1 MNQANATL
9 LRYLTFGAAFL
20 LAACASQPQQ
30 ISPQA
35 SSELSKVRAQAVQ
48 LKQEVARTNE
58 SARIVSK
65 SEGTNLPSSLNSLST
80 NLDSLNATIGRGRQA
95 ARTAQDQVSAYL
107 ANWDKQT
114 RGMSEEMQKTSKERQ
129 TEAAASLQS
138 LRTSIDELRTNLSP
152 YVSDMGEIVQYLRT
166 DQTPAGIDAVSP
178 QLSKTIDREPTIQ
191 KDLDD
196 VIAQIDAIQGQ

>member
-1 MNQANATL
+1 MNQSNTSS
-9 LRYLTFGAAFL
+9 YLTLAAAVL
-20 LAACASQPQQ
+20 LAACTSQPQQ

-35 SSELSKVRAQAVQ
+35 TSELGKVRAQAVQ
-48 LKQEVARTNE
+48 LKQELTRTNE
-58 SARIVSK
+58 SARAVSN
-65 SEGTNLPSSLNSLST
+65 SEGVQLSTSVNSLSN

-107 ANWDKQT
+107 ANWDKQA
-114 RGMSEEMQKTSKERQ
+114 RGMSAEMQKTSKERQ

-152 YVSDMGEIVQYLRT
+152 YVSDMTEIVQYLRT
-166 DQTPAGIDAVSP
+166 DQTPAGLDAVSP
-178 QLSKTIDREPTIQ
+178 QLNTAIGREPTIQ